1 MADDIRI
8 YLNARGVLL
17 PHGATARDALR
28 LDAPDVLPAA
38 EAGTAVVTDG
48 RGLPV
53 SLDTVLEAGTI
64 LRAAHSSRRALDA
77 DA

>member
-1 MADDIRI
+1 MTDDIRI
-8 YLNARGVLL
+8 YLNERAVLL
-17 PHGATARDALR
+17 PHGATVRDALR
-28 LDAPDVLPAA
+28 LGVPAVLPAA

-53 SLDTVLEAGTI
+53 SLDTALEAGAI
-64 LRAAHSSRRALDA
+64 LRAAHSSRRTVDA

>member
-1 MADDIRI
+1 MVEGIRI
-8 YLNARGVLL
+8 YLNERGVLL

-28 LDAPDVLPAA
+28 HAAPDVLPAA
-38 EAGTAVVTDG
+38 EAGTALVTDG

-64 LRAAHSSRRALDA
+64 LRAAHSSRRAVDA

>member
-1 MADDIRI
+1 MTDDIRI
-8 YLNARGVLL
+8 YLNERGVLL
-17 PHGATARDALR
+17 PPGTTARDALR
-28 LDAPDVLPAA
+28 LGAPDVLPAA

-53 SLDTVLEAGTI
+53 SLDTALQAGAI
-64 LRAAHSSRRALDA
+64 LRAVHSSRRIVDA

>member
-1 MADDIRI
+1 MAEEIRI

-17 PHGATARDALR
+17 PRDATARDALR
-28 LDAPDVLPAA
+28 LGAPDVLHAA
-38 EAGTAVVTDG
+38 ETGTAVVTDG

-53 SLDTVLEAGTI
+53 SLDTVLQAGAI
-64 LRAAHSSRRALDA
+64 LRAARSSRRALDA